1 MRLRLLLLLWAFQWS
16 VFTFNVQAALTPVY
30 YYGEVVSEGK
40 GIANVPVTDGT
51 QIVLTDKK
59 GQYSMLSTS
68 AVEYI
73 YITLP
78 DKYDVP
84 MKDKVPVFFQKV
96 PAKFSKKVRLDFKL
110 TPSSKDN
117 KKHILIVWADPQ
129 VYFDEDMAQVRH
141 ASQDVKELLANNY
154 PGIPAYGVVCGDIIG
169 DINKKPSYFSPM
181 IDAIHETGIPF
192 FYVIG
197 NHDLDLNVR
206 SNEYA
211 RATYKSYFGPTY
223 YSFNRGDVHYIVL
236 DDVFFIGKSYLYVGY
251 LTEQQLQWMEQ
262 DLRQVTPGSTVV
274 VATHIPTYS
283 REARQKEWG
292 KESTM
297 KVMNN
302 RSHFYDLLKPYN
314 AHIMSGHE
322 HYNENYVLAD
332 NLYEHVHAPLSTLFW
347 QAPWACDGTP
357 GGYAV
362 YEFDGGKVNWYYKC
376 ADKDKDYQ
384 FELYPVG
391 ASRNIKNAIVA
402 NIWNYDSTWK
412 VRWYENSINR
422 GEMTRFSGY
431 DPAIYDYCDKYSST
445 FKHRYLGAGITEHL
459 FYAVPQKKDSDIRV
473 EVTDHCGNVY
483 TQEMKQSKL
492 IEQ

>member
-1 MRLRLLLLLWAFQWS
+1 MKQKLLLLLCIFQWGLS
-16 VFTFNVQAALTPVY
+16 VSNMQAAVTPVR
-30 YYGEVVSEGK
+30 YYGQVISQGK

-51 QIVLTDKK
+51 QIVLTDKHGK
-59 GQYSMLSTS
+59 YSMISTS

-78 DKYDVP
+78 DGYEVP
-84 MKDKVPVFFQKV
+84 MQDKVPAFFQKV
-96 PAKFSKKVRLDFKL
+96 PNEPSKKVRMDFKL
-110 TPSSKDN
+110 TPSSESN
-117 KKHILIVWADPQ
+117 KKHILVVWADPQ
-129 VYFDEDMAQVRH
+129 VYFDEEIPQVQQ
-141 ASQDVKELLANNY
+141 ASQDVKDLLTTTY
-154 PGIPAYGVVCGDIIG
+154 PGLPAYGIVCGDIIG

-181 IDAIHETGIPF
+181 INAISETKIPF

-206 SNEYA
+206 SNEHA
-211 RATYKSYFGPTY
+211 RTTYQSYFGPTY

-236 DDVFFIGKSYLYVGY
+236 DDIFFIAKSYLYVGY
-251 LTEQQLQWMEQ
+251 LTEQHLQWLEQ
-262 DLRQVTPGSTVV
+262 DLKQVTPGSTVV

-283 REARQKEWG
+283 REARRKEWG

-297 KVMNN
+297 KVLNN
-302 RSHFYDLLKPYN
+302 RSHLYELLKPYN
-314 AHIMSGHE
+314 THIMSGHE

-362 YEFDGGKVNWYYKC
+362 YEFDGGNVSWYYKSVG
-376 ADKDKDYQ
+376 KDRNYQ

-391 ASRNIKNAIVA
+391 ASRDKKDAIVA
-402 NIWNYDSTWK
+402 NVWNYDSTWK
-412 VRWYENSINR
+412 VQWYENGIDR

-431 DPAIYDYCDKYSST
+431 DPAIYDYCDKNSST
-445 FKHRYLGAGITEHL
+445 FKHKYLGADITEHL
-459 FYAVPQKKDSDIRV
+459 FYAIPQIEGSDIRIV
-473 EVTDHCGNVY
+473 VTDHCRKVY
-483 TQEMKQSKL
+483 TREMKQSK
-492 IEQ
+492 